1 MKQWNIGNTTLR
13 NPNRI
18 QDGLKLLKEFEG
30 KSWDYALQAKFY
42 DEANKRGIME
52 SEGEKVKGGG
62 KELHARKW
70 VSCLNQLGFGRAWK
84 DREKGPVEITE
95 VGNQLVNDEI
105 TFEEAMLRQ
114 LLKYQLPSVIEN
126 GKNYEEFKVHPFRV
140 FLGVI
145 YGLSEVG
152 ISGLTK
158 EEIGLYVITTLRD
171 EKIQD
176 TVKKIAKYRTERSG
190 IKGNNPKLDYFR
202 SKLKEVIADIF
213 SEDITQAKKIISA
226 LFATNK
232 KSKGFLKS
240 SDFENE
246 LREILFGKEPKK
258 QKMMKHI
265 AGLMAAGSG
274 SAKVLD
280 YYLDEFVGTKG
291 GTLKDYSDSQIRY
304 VMTTGLFSLNRDR
317 IVIKANKLDLVKS
330 ILAEK
335 AEFIEDKD
343 YLAYFYNP
351 ELPKLPLDDEQFMVL
366 NVGDLQ
372 QQIETLSEKTGIEV
386 EPLMTVERSVPKL
399 KKISQELERKLIE
412 QKEYL
417 FYKDQ
422 SLDEQIDDIVDYF
435 EMIKS
440 RSLLG
445 GDAYF
450 PAYYEWTIWRVFLAI
465 NTLVGSISDTRNFQI
480 DEELKPIHHA
490 KGGLP
495 DMVFN
500 YEDFA
505 IVCEA
510 TLHQS
515 VSQWAAE
522 YTSVPKHV
530 ANMTASTG
538 KPVFGVFIAPRIE
551 PNMAQQLFNA
561 SWHLDDKFLN
571 LNIIPFST
579 EQIVKI
585 LQNFKEKK
593 FSVNDLRKAL
603 EQFAKQKTEVTNG
616 KEWYDK
622 ISQTFLNIF
631 DFAT

>member
-30 KSWDYALQAKFY
+30 KSWDYKLQAKFY

-52 SEGEKVKGGG
+52 SEAEKVQKGG

-70 VSCLNQLGFGRAWK
+70 VSCLNQLGFARAWK
-84 DREKGPVEITE
+84 NKEKGPVEITE
-95 VGNQLVNDEI
+95 VGNQLVNEEI

-126 GKNYEEFKVHPFRV
+126 GKNYEGFKVHPFRI

-145 YGLSEVG
+145 YGLNEQK

-171 EKIQD
+171 EKIAD
-176 TVKKIAKYRTERSG
+176 TIIKITKYRAERGSF
-190 IKGNNPKLDYFR
+190 KGNNPKLDYFR
-202 SKLKEVIADIF
+202 GKLKEVIADIF
-213 SEDITQAKKIISA
+213 SDDLNQAKHVIDDIFNS
-226 LFATNK
+226 FK
-232 KSKGFLKS
+232 KSRNFLKS
-240 SDFENE
+240 QDFEFT
-246 LREILFGKEPKK
+246 LRKILFGKEPKK
-258 QKMMKHI
+258 QKMTKHI
-265 AGLMAAGSG
+265 ASLISTNEGFGT
-274 SAKVLD
+274 VFD
-280 YYLDEFVGTKG
+280 YYLDEFIGTKG
-291 GTLKDYSDSQIRY
+291 GTLKDYADSQIRY
-304 VMTTGLFSLNRDR
+304 VMTTGIFSLNKDR
-317 IVIKANKLDLVKS
+317 IVIKPNKMDLIKS

-335 AEFIEDKD
+335 ANFVEDKD
-343 YLAYFYNP
+343 YLKYFYNP
-351 ELPKLPLDDEQFMVL
+351 ELPKLPLDDEEFMVL

-372 QQIETLSEKTGIEV
+372 QQIEILSRKTGIEV
-386 EPLMTVERSVPKL
+386 EPLMSVERSIPKL

-422 SLDEQIDDIVDYF
+422 ALDEQIDDIVEYF

-465 NTLVGSISDTRNFQI
+465 NTLVGSISETRNFQI

-490 KGGLP
+490 KGGVP

-515 VSQWAAE
+515 VSQFEAE
-522 YTSVPKHV
+522 YASVPRHV
-530 ANMTASTG
+530 GNLSITAD
-538 KPVFGVFIAPRIE
+538 KPVFGIFIAPKIE
-551 PNMAQQLFNA
+551 PDMAQQLFIA
-561 SWHLDDKFLN
+561 SRHFNDQFVS
-571 LNIIPFST
+571 LNIVPLST
-579 EQIVKI
+579 DQLIGI
-585 LQNFKEKK
+585 LQIFRQKK
-593 FSVNDLRKAL
+593 FSVKDLKKAL
-603 EQFAKQKTEVTNG
+603 EKFITLKTEVKNG
-616 KEWYDK
+616 KDWYER
-622 ISQTFLNIF
+622 ISEILPRTFSM
-631 DFAT
+631 

>member
-30 KSWDYALQAKFY
+30 KSWDYQLQAKFY
-42 DEANKRGIME
+42 EEANKRGIME
-52 SEGEKVKGGG
+52 SEGEKVKDGG

-70 VSCLNQLGFGRAWK
+70 VSCLNQLGFARAWK
-84 DREKGPVEITE
+84 DKDKGPVEITE

-126 GKNYEEFKVHPFRV
+126 GKNYEDFKVHPFRV
-140 FLGVI
+140 FLGVLH
-145 YGLSEVG
+145 GLSEQG

-171 EKIQD
+171 EKIED
-176 TVKKIAKYRTERSG
+176 TVEKIAKYRAERSAM
-190 IKGNNPKLDYFR
+190 KGNNPKLGYFR
-202 SKLKEVIADIF
+202 SKLKEVIANIF
-213 SEDITQAKKIISA
+213 FKNIYQAKKVISD
-226 LFATNK
+226 LLTATK

-265 AGLMAAGSG
+265 VGLIAAGSG
-274 SAKVLD
+274 LAKIYD

-317 IVIKANKLDLVKS
+317 IVIKHNKSDLIKS
-330 ILAEK
+330 ILAGD
-335 AEFIEDKD
+335 AEFVEDKD

-351 ELPKLPLDDEQFMVL
+351 ELPKLPLDDEDFMVL

-372 QQIETLSEKTGIEV
+372 QQIESLSEKTGIEV

-399 KKISQELERKLIE
+399 KKISQELEKKLIE

-440 RSLLG
+440 RTLLG

-450 PAYYEWTIWRVFLAI
+450 PAYYEWAIWRVFLAI
-465 NTLVGSISDTRNFQI
+465 NTLVGSISATRNFQI

-490 KGGLP
+490 KGGVP

-515 VSQWAAE
+515 VSQFEAE
-522 YTSVPKHV
+522 YASVPRHIGKM
-530 ANMTASTG
+530 AGAIG
-538 KPVFGVFIAPRIE
+538 KPVYGIFIAPRID
-551 PNMAQQLFNA
+551 PDMAQQLFVA
-561 SWHLDDKFLN
+561 SKHINDEFIS
-571 LNIIPFST
+571 LNIVPFST
-579 EQIVKI
+579 EQVLEI
-585 LQNFKEKK
+585 LQTFRKKK
-593 FSVNDLRKAL
+593 FSVKDLRNAL
-603 EQFAKQKTEVTNG
+603 EKFSALKVGVKNG
-616 KEWYDK
+616 KDWYERISGMLPK
-622 ISQTFLNIF
+622 IFNI
-631 DFAT
+631 

>member
-1 MKQWNIGNTTLR
+1 MKQWNIGNTTIR
-13 NPNRI
+13 NPNRM

-30 KSWDYALQAKFY
+30 KIWDYELQAKFY
-42 DEANKRGIME
+42 EEANKRDIME
-52 SEGEKVKGGG
+52 SEGEKMKKGG

-70 VSCLNQLGFGRAWK
+70 VSCLNQLGFARAWK
-84 DREKGPVEITE
+84 DKEKGPVEITE
-95 VGNQLVNDEI
+95 VGNQLVRDEI

-126 GKNYEEFKVHPFRV
+126 GKNYEGFKVHPFRV

-145 YGLSEVG
+145 YGLREQS

-171 EKIQD
+171 EKIVN
-176 TVKKIAKYRTERSG
+176 TVREIAQYRTERSA
-190 IKGNNPKLDYFR
+190 IKGNNPKLAYFR
-202 SKLKEVIADIF
+202 DKTKEVIADIF
-213 SEDITQAKKIISA
+213 SDDLKGAKQVITGLINS
-226 LFATNK
+226 FK
-232 KSKGFLKS
+232 KSKNFLKS
-240 SDFENE
+240 QDFKEE
-246 LREILFGKEPKK
+246 LRPILFGKEPKK
-258 QKMMKHI
+258 QKITKHI
-265 AGLMAAGSG
+265 AELITAGEDL
-274 SAKVLD
+274 AKVFD

-304 VMTTGLFSLNRDR
+304 VMTTGLFSLNKDR
-317 IVIKANKLDLVKS
+317 IVIKQNKVDLIKS
-330 ILAEK
+330 ILDE
-335 AEFIEDKD
+335 EVGFIEDKD

-366 NVGDLQ
+366 NVGELQ
-372 QQIETLSEKTGIEV
+372 QQIETLSKKTGIEV

-422 SLDEQIDDIVDYF
+422 SLDEQIDDIIEYF

-440 RSLLG
+440 RTLLG

-450 PAYYEWTIWRVFLAI
+450 PAYYEWAIWRVFLAI
-465 NTLVGSISDTRNFQI
+465 NTLVGSISETRNFQI

-490 KGGLP
+490 KGGVP
-495 DMVFN
+495 DMVFH
-500 YEDFA
+500 YEDFV

-530 ANMTASTG
+530 GLISSETH
-538 KPVFGVFIAPRIE
+538 KPVFGIFIAPQIE
-551 PNMAQQLFNA
+551 PNMAQTLFKA
-561 SWHLDDKFLN
+561 DWHVNGEFID

-579 EQIVKI
+579 EQIINILIKFREKRFSVTDLKRAFEEFIKI
-585 LQNFKEKK
+585 KEK
-593 FSVNDLRKAL
+593 VA
-603 EQFAKQKTEVTNG
+603 NG
-616 KEWYDK
+616 KEWYNLLSK
-622 ISQTFLNIF
+622 ELTEECF
-631 DFAT
+631 

>member
-1 MKQWNIGNTTLR
+1 MKQWNIGNTTIR

-18 QDGLKLLKEFEG
+18 PDGLKLLKKFEG
-30 KSWDYALQAKFY
+30 KIWDYQLQAEFY
-42 DEANKRGIME
+42 DEAKKIDILE
-52 SEGEKVKGGG
+52 SESEEITPERKT
-62 KELHARKW
+62 HFARKW
-70 VSCLNQLGFGRAWK
+70 AACFNQLGFARAWK
-84 DREKGPVEITE
+84 DKEKGPVEITE

-114 LLKYQLPSVIEN
+114 LLKYQLPSIIEN
-126 GKNYEEFKVHPFRV
+126 GKDYEGFKVHPFRV

-145 YGLSEVG
+145 YGLIQEG
-152 ISGLTK
+152 IPGLTK

-171 EKIQD
+171 EKIAD
-176 TVKKIAKYRTERSG
+176 TVRKITKYRTERSA

-213 SEDITQAKKIISA
+213 SENISRAKEVISDLLA
-226 LFATNK
+226 ATK

-265 AGLMAAGSG
+265 AGLMGAGS
-274 SAKVLD
+274 SFAKIYD

-317 IVIKANKLDLVKS
+317 IVIKANKLDLIKS

-335 AEFIEDKD
+335 AEFVEDKD

-351 ELPKLPLDDEQFMVL
+351 EFPKLPLDDEQFLVL

-372 QQIETLSEKTGIEV
+372 QQVEALSEKTGIEV

-440 RSLLG
+440 RTLLG

-450 PAYYEWTIWRVFLAI
+450 PAYYEWAIWRVFLAI
-465 NTLVGSISDTRNFQI
+465 NTLVGSISETRNFQI

-490 KGGLP
+490 KGGVP
-495 DMVFN
+495 DMVFR

-530 ANMTASTG
+530 GEMAATTH
-538 KPVFGVFIAPRIE
+538 KPVFGVFVAPKIE
-551 PNMAQQLFNA
+551 PNMAQQLYKA
-561 SWHLDDKFLN
+561 DWHVNGKFINLD
-571 LNIIPFST
+571 IIPIST
-579 EQIVKI
+579 DQICSI
-585 LQNFKEKK
+585 LMVFKKKK
-593 FSVNDLRKAL
+593 FSVHDLKAAL
-603 EQFAKQKTEVTNG
+603 MRLLQLKKEVADG

-622 ISQTFLNIF
+622 ITKVLPQIL
-631 DFAT
+631 

>member
-30 KSWDYALQAKFY
+30 KNWDYQLQAKFY
-42 DEANKRGIME
+42 EEANKRGIME
-52 SEGEKVKGGG
+52 SEGEKVKAGG

-70 VSCLNQLGFGRAWK
+70 VSCLNQLGFARAWK
-84 DREKGPVEITE
+84 DKEKGPVEITE

-145 YGLSEVG
+145 YGLSEQG

-171 EKIQD
+171 EKIPE
-176 TVKKIAKYRTERSG
+176 TIRKIAKYRTERSAT
-190 IKGNNPKLDYFR
+190 KGGNPKLDYFR

-213 SEDITQAKKIISA
+213 SEDISHAKKVISDLLA
-226 LFATNK
+226 AAK

-258 QKMMKHI
+258 QKMMKYI
-265 AGLMAAGSG
+265 AGLMSAGSG
-274 SAKVLD
+274 LAKIYD

-291 GTLKDYSDSQIRY
+291 GTLKDYADSQIRY
-304 VMTTGLFSLNRDR
+304 VMTTGLFSLNKDR
-317 IVIKANKLDLVKS
+317 IVIKHNKADLVKS
-330 ILAEK
+330 ILAEVAK
-335 AEFIEDKD
+335 FVEDKD

-399 KKISQELERKLIE
+399 KKISQELEKKLIE

-440 RSLLG
+440 RTLLG

-450 PAYYEWTIWRVFLAI
+450 PAYYEWVIWRVFLAI
-465 NTLVGSISDTRNFQI
+465 NTLVGSISETRNFQI

-490 KGGLP
+490 KGGVP

-530 ANMTASTG
+530 GLISSETQ
-538 KPVFGVFIAPRIE
+538 KPVFGIFIAPKIE
-551 PNMAQQLFNA
+551 PNMAQTLFKA
-561 SWHLDDKFLN
+561 DWHVDGKFMN
-571 LNIIPFST
+571 LNIIPLST
-579 EQIVKI
+579 EQLVNI
-585 LQNFKEKK
+585 LLIFRKK
-593 FSVNDLRKAL
+593 RFTVHQLKKVFEYLLKLKKNV
-603 EQFAKQKTEVTNG
+603 ENG
-616 KEWYDK
+616 KE
-622 ISQTFLNIF
+622 
-631 DFAT
+631 